1 MVSTVLQV
9 VKLTPKDVGFANAQV
24 QNDFLHFYYFFGI
37 FSGYLGHFIFMMK
50 YFVKSC
56 KILCLIISFWV
67 ELLFFLRHIKI
78 WWLFR
83 MAMTEN
89 INLRNSKF
97 SRCHASFYN
106 KWCVLCMENCSMK
119 EFPFHMQA
127 CSGTK

>member
-1 MVSTVLQV
+1 
-9 VKLTPKDVGFANAQV
+9 
-24 QNDFLHFYYFFGI
+24 
-37 FSGYLGHFIFMMK
+37 
-50 YFVKSC
+50 
-56 KILCLIISFWV
+56 
-67 ELLFFLRHIKI
+67 
-78 WWLFR
+78 

-127 CSGTK
+127 CNVSIVQSKNYSSAQNSLVGNRHMKILV